1 MNGHSGSTLGA
12 ERKIGNAWAVVCV
25 RKAWKRKYYLRH
37 IYTCGCLKKEIYTL
51 SEIVCYFG
59 CWHAPAPISSRF
71 PRLLCRPECWWAL
84 AGSLPTLDM
93 LQDAS
98 LELVCPTAVEHANKR
113 WLPSGTDFFRSCH
126 RDGVGKDGEQGLRA
140 ISTHLLLDLI
150 SYI

>member
-1 MNGHSGSTLGA
+1 MDDPSQWIHTGRGKEN
-12 ERKIGNAWAVVCV
+12 RKCMAAVWG
-25 RKAWKRKYYLRH
+25 KLLEKKRILTSH
-37 IYTCGCLKKEIYTL
+37 IHARMIKKNIL
-51 SEIVCYFG
+51 CREIVCYFG

-84 AGSLPTLDM
+84 AGSLPTLDT

-113 WLPSGTDFFRSCH
+113 WLPSGTDFFRNCR

-140 ISTHLLLDLI
+140 ISTHLLLDLL